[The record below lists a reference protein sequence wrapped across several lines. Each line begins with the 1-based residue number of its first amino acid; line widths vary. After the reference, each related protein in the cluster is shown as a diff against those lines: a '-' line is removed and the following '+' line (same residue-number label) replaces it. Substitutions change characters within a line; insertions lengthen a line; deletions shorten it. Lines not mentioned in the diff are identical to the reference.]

1 MEGVTISLGQ
11 LFLQIGTVILA
22 LALMGRFAGRIG
34 LTPIPLYL
42 IAGILMGQVM
52 HLEGDAASFVSVGAE
67 IGAILLLFMLGLEY
81 TSRELEDNLRAN
93 RRIGL
98 LDLALNF
105 TPGVLA
111 GLLLGFAPL
120 ACVLLG
126 GVTYLTSSG
135 IVSKVL
141 ADLGRFGNRE
151 TPVVLA
157 VCVLEDVAMAFY
169 LPVMAALLIGGTAWQ
184 MGGNLLVALGAFG
197 LSFFMALRYGEVL
210 SRLMNALSAEV
221 LLLSTFGLVL
231 AVAGLADIINVS
243 AAIGA
248 FLVGIA
254 LSGEVAERVR
264 VLVEPLRD
272 LFAAVFFVF
281 FGLEMDVASLPDV
294 LVPALLLTL
303 VTSVTKFIVGW
314 HGAAQAG
321 VQTRGRIRAGVTLIP
336 RGEFSILIAGLGA
349 ALTPVL
355 GPLTAAYVLMTA
367 ILGPVL
373 ARFDG
378 PLSRW
383 VDRRPPA

>member
-1 MEGVTISLGQ
+1 M
-11 LFLQIGTVILA
+11 A
-22 LALMGRFAGRIG
+22 LAFMGRFAGRIG

-42 IAGILMGQVM
+42 IVGIVLGQVL
-52 HLEGDAASFVSVGAE
+52 HLGTSAGEFVHVGAE

-81 TSRELEDNLRAN
+81 TSRELEDNLKAN
-93 RRIGL
+93 RQIGV

-105 TPGVLA
+105 TPGAVA
-111 GLLLGFAPL
+111 GVLLGFPPL
-120 ACVLLG
+120 AVLLLG
-126 GVTYLTSSG
+126 GVTYLSSSG

-151 TPVVLA
+151 TPVILA

-169 LPVMAALLIGGTAWQ
+169 LPMTAALLLGGSVWQ
-184 MGGNLLVALGAFG
+184 IGGNLLVALGAFG
-197 LSFFMALRYGEVL
+197 LTFFLALRYGHVL
-210 SRLMNALSAEV
+210 SRLLDVKSAEV
-221 LLLSTFGLVL
+221 LLLSAFGLVL
-231 AVAGLADIINVS
+231 VVAGAADLINVS

-254 LSGEVAERVR
+254 LGGEVAHRVR
-264 VLVEPLRD
+264 ALTEPLRD

-281 FGLEMDVASLPDV
+281 FGLELDVAAMPDV
-294 LVPALLLTL
+294 LWPALLLTV
-303 VTSVTKFIVGW
+303 VTSLTKFAVGW
-314 HGAAQAG
+314 YGAARAG
-321 VQTRGRIRAGVTLIP
+321 VQTRGRVRAGVTLIP

-367 ILGPVL
+367 LLGPIL

-378 PLSRW
+378 PLAKW
-383 VDRRPPA
+383 VDGRK

>member
-1 MEGVTISLGQ
+1 M
-11 LFLQIGTVILA
+11 
-22 LALMGRFAGRIG
+22 
-34 LTPIPLYL
+34 
-42 IAGILMGQVM
+42 
-52 HLEGDAASFVSVGAE
+52 
-67 IGAILLLFMLGLEY
+67 
-81 TSRELEDNLRAN
+81 
-93 RRIGL
+93 
-98 LDLALNF
+98 
-105 TPGVLA
+105 LA
-111 GLLLGFAPL
+111 GLLLGFPPL
-120 ACVLLG
+120 AVLLLG
-126 GVTYLTSSG
+126 GITYLSSSG

-151 TPVVLA
+151 TPVILA

-169 LPVMAALLIGGTAWQ
+169 LPVVAALLIGGTAWQ
-184 MGGNLLVALGAFG
+184 IGGNLLFALGAFG
-197 LSFFMALRYGEVL
+197 LTFFLALRYGHVL
-210 SRLMNALSAEV
+210 SRIMNVQSAEV

-231 AVAGLADIINVS
+231 AVAGLADMINVS

-254 LSGEVAERVR
+254 LSGEVAHRVR
-264 VLVEPLRD
+264 VLIEPLRD

-281 FGLEMDVASLPDV
+281 FGLEMDVASLPAV
-294 LVPALLLTL
+294 LLPALLLTL
-303 VTSVTKFIVGW
+303 VTSATKFVVGW
-314 HGAAQAG
+314 QGAARAG

-378 PLSRW
+378 PLAKW
-383 VDRRPPA
+383 VDRRRTS